1 MAIFALYL
9 NAFCAII
16 FLVNNGGYNIMKV
29 IICENYDELSLKAF
43 EVIKELVTSKPDCV
57 LGLATGSSPVGLYK
71 NMIKDHKENG
81 TSYKD
86 VKSYNLDEY
95 VGIDRNDPQSYYTF
109 MKENLFDG
117 IDIDPAN
124 THVPYGSTPEDCAA
138 YEKELEK
145 VSVDLQLLG
154 IGQNGHIGFNEPGT
168 PFDILT
174 HIVDL
179 TENTRQANARFFDDD
194 INKVPTQAISMGI
207 GTIMK
212 AKKVLL
218 VANGENKADA
228 VKAMIEG
235 PVDTACAASA
245 LQNHPDVTVV
255 IDKAA
260 ASKLSK

>member
-1 MAIFALYL
+1 
-9 NAFCAII
+9 
-16 FLVNNGGYNIMKV
+16 MKV
-29 IICENYDELSLKAF
+29 IVCKDYNELSEKAF
-43 EVIKELVTSKPDCV
+43 EVMKELVVSKPNCV
-57 LGLATGSSPVGLYK
+57 LGLATGSSPVGLYQ

-86 VKSYNLDEY
+86 IHSYNLDEY
-95 VGIDRNDPQSYYTF
+95 VGIDRKDPQSYYTF
-109 MKENLFDG
+109 MRENLFDG
-117 IDIDPAN
+117 IDIDPEN
-124 THVPYGSTPEDCAA
+124 THVPYGSTQADCDA
-138 YEKELEK
+138 YEAELEK

-168 PFDILT
+168 PFDMLT

-179 TENTRQANARFFDDD
+179 TENTREANARFFDDD
-194 INKVPTQAISMGI
+194 INKVPTQAITMGI

-235 PVDTACAASA
+235 PADPACAASA
-245 LQNHPDVTVV
+245 LQNHSDVIVV
-255 IDKAA
+255 LDQAA
-260 ASKLSK
+260 ASKLSR

>member
-1 MAIFALYL
+1 
-9 NAFCAII
+9 
-16 FLVNNGGYNIMKV
+16 
-29 IICENYDELSLKAF
+29 
-43 EVIKELVTSKPDCV
+43 
-57 LGLATGSSPVGLYK
+57 
-71 NMIKDHKENG
+71 MIKDHKENG

-124 THVPYGSTPEDCAA
+124 THVPYGSTAEDCAA

-179 TENTRQANARFFDDD
+179 TETHVRRMLVSLMMISTKFQLRQFLW
-194 INKVPTQAISMGI
+194 
-207 GTIMK
+207 
-212 AKKVLL
+212 VL
-218 VANGENKADA
+218 VR
-228 VKAMIEG
+228 
-235 PVDTACAASA
+235 S
-245 LQNHPDVTVV
+245 
-255 IDKAA
+255 
-260 ASKLSK
+260 